1 MAPVCFA
8 ITCVRIA
15 GENAGEV
22 KSVYDLLSSKPGGL
36 ELLKDPKLVTATAE
50 VATKSSC
57 CPTLVFQQ
65 QAFFASS
72 TIKYSAD
79 SRRWTPSQGSA
90 RFWTRIFHIGSRLRA
105 GSAKAVIQSCQGIS
119 LCVYIILSSTHDTPA
134 W

>member
-1 MAPVCFA
+1 MFAGPALELIAPPPRRNRFVQLVERNGGNRLAPVCFA

-72 TIKYSAD
+72 TINILLIPGAGH
-79 SRRWTPSQGSA
+79 P
-90 RFWTRIFHIGSRLRA
+90 LRA
-105 GSAKAVIQSCQGIS
+105 VRVFGRAFFILAQG
-119 LCVYIILSSTHDTPA
+119 
-134 W
+134 

>member
-65 QAFFASS
+65 QTFFILLIPGAGHLLRAVRVFGRAFFIMSD
-72 TIKYSAD
+72 TKRQ
-79 SRRWTPSQGSA
+79 SR
-90 RFWTRIFHIGSRLRA
+90 FF
-105 GSAKAVIQSCQGIS
+105 
-119 LCVYIILSSTHDTPA
+119 
-134 W
+134 